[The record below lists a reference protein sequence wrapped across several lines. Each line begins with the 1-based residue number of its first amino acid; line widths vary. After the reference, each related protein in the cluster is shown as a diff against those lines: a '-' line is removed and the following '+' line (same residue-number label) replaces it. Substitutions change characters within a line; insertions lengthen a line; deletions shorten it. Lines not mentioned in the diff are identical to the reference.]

1 MLLRP
6 VPYQLGTHRLGEI
19 VVPDVARYTS
29 EEAEGLLMPLEESL
43 LLLMG
48 QGHHKGELGVAEPDA
63 EELYFNL
70 ASGQDHLGLPEIALG
85 VLPRLVGQGNEDTR
99 MSWGRA
105 MLSHIL
111 AQVGLLAGETV
122 FFYQPLVDAMGGM
135 PLLGWT
141 RQVLSQPL
149 VDEMDKGTQDGP
161 GPGLSASVTGRAG
174 VPQGLPDRATM
185 MVTLQGDLANTF
197 TFDEVGSSNLFPL
210 VHLEHSY
217 LRLLDFILAYRNRL
231 RWGHFLSSLHPEVGP
246 FQTSIHMEIRV
257 ERSIAAAKVI
267 DALEWLG
274 LVRGLPEY
282 IRSDNGPEFVA
293 KAIQQWLK
301 DNHCQTIYI
310 EPGSPWENPYIESFN
325 GKLRAE
331 CLDQYSFAN
340 GGEAQAI
347 TTG

>member
-1 MLLRP
+1 
-6 VPYQLGTHRLGEI
+6 
-19 VVPDVARYTS
+19 
-29 EEAEGLLMPLEESL
+29 MPLEESL

-63 EELYFNL
+63 EELYFDL
-70 ASGQDHLGLPEIALG
+70 AAGQDHLGLPEIALG
-85 VLPRLVGQGNEDTR
+85 VLSRLVGQGNEDTR
-99 MSWGRA
+99 MSRGRA

-135 PLLGWT
+135 PLFGWT

-174 VPQGLPDRATM
+174 VPQGLPDRTTM

-217 LRLLDFILAYRNRL
+217 LRLLDFIPAYRNRL

-246 FQTSIHMEIRV
+246 F
-257 ERSIAAAKVI
+257 
-267 DALEWLG
+267 
-274 LVRGLPEY
+274 
-282 IRSDNGPEFVA
+282 
-293 KAIQQWLK
+293 
-301 DNHCQTIYI
+301 
-310 EPGSPWENPYIESFN
+310 
-325 GKLRAE
+325 
-331 CLDQYSFAN
+331 
-340 GGEAQAI
+340 
-347 TTG
+347 

>member
-1 MLLRP
+1 MRWA
-6 VPYQLGTHRLGEI
+6 VCRC
-19 VVPDVARYTS
+19 
-29 EEAEGLLMPLEESL
+29 
-43 LLLMG
+43 
-48 QGHHKGELGVAEPDA
+48 
-63 EELYFNL
+63 
-70 ASGQDHLGLPEIALG
+70 
-85 VLPRLVGQGNEDTR
+85 
-99 MSWGRA
+99 
-105 MLSHIL
+105 
-111 AQVGLLAGETV
+111 LAGRV
-122 FFYQPLVDAMGGM
+122 RSSASH
-135 PLLGWT
+135 W
-141 RQVLSQPL
+141 
-149 VDEMDKGTQDGP
+149 DEMDKGTQEGP
-161 GPGLSASVTGRAG
+161 GPGLSARVTGRAG

-347 TTG
+347 TTGWREEYNQYRPHSSLSYQTPAEFAASVARPLDLVDNTHRTYAVEGNFVQEPYGPQLGKSYSTA